1 MLVLAPQICCKSCL
15 EFGIQTSIG
24 NAAQV
29 LLEST
34 GAHVHVSKGGSASDE
49 KNCIK
54 SNSKQKNKRIKL
66 ERHKQLTS
74 Y

>member
-1 MLVLAPQICCKSCL
+1 MLFLAPQICCKSCL
-15 EFGIQTSIG
+15 VFGIQTSIG

-54 SNSKQKNKRIKL
+54 SNS
-66 ERHKQLTS
+66 
-74 Y
+74 

>member
-1 MLVLAPQICCKSCL
+1 MLFLAPQICCKSCL
-15 EFGIQTSIG
+15 VFGIQTSIG

-49 KNCIK
+49 KTVLNQI
-54 SNSKQKNKRIKL
+54 QNKKIR
-66 ERHKQLTS
+66 E
-74 Y
+74 